1 MPMRTDAVVRLPKLN
16 WFRKGRFDGDQNVN
30 TTIWACHAAAP
41 VAARSYVVVANACLT
56 E

>member
-16 WFRKGRFDGDQNVN
+16 WFRKGRFGGDQNVN
-30 TTIWACHAAAP
+30 TTIWACRAAELLL
-41 VAARSYVVVANACLT
+41 ARSYVLVANVCLR